1 VSLLAAA
8 ALLLLAAALAP
19 VLLARRDAAAFR
31 VGTLLTI
38 AACAAGFAGATAAL
52 RDGLNVE
59 ATFDWPLPIGAVRA
73 GLDPLSAFFL
83 VVLFLV
89 AGLAALHGLAAHPA
103 RGGRAGGRAAAFY
116 ALTVLA
122 MAGVVAARDGVL
134 FLAAWELMT
143 VASYFLVAHEDERP
157 EARRAGMTYLIF
169 SHAGAALLFVL
180 FALLARHGG
189 GFGFDAVRAAGPL
202 APALA
207 GTLFGLALAGFGG
220 KAALFPLHLWAPDAY
235 PEAPPHAAAL
245 LSGAVSKMGIYG
257 LLRALD
263 LLGPPEGWWGTA
275 LVAVGGA
282 TAVTGALHAFA
293 QRDLKR
299 LVAYSSVENL
309 GVVALGLGV
318 GVLGRA
324 HGAPLVAWLGFAGAL
339 LHVLNHG
346 LVKSLLLLLAGD
358 VADATGTRA
367 LDRLGALAR
376 RMPVT
381 GGAFLL
387 GALALAG
394 LPPLNVFVSEWL
406 LLSGALRGAA
416 TLPAEAAAAAV
427 VALALL
433 ALAGGLAAAAFVK
446 AYGVGFLGAPRST
459 APLAARDP
467 GGLRQGAVLAL
478 AGVCLTLGLAPET
491 AASLPA
497 AAAALAAG
505 LSAPP
510 AAALE
515 PVAALSRGVLLLVL
529 LGAALA
535 AARALLLRRREVRA
549 GATWG
554 CGYEAPTARMQYTAA
569 SFPAPALGTFE
580 GLLARNV
587 VGAGP
592 EGYFPAAA
600 RREER
605 LVDTAGE
612 RFVVPLARRFLQA
625 LARVRVLQ
633 GGRLQLYLLYVF
645 ATLVLLLAWQL
656 VLSP

>member
-1 VSLLAAA
+1 VILLAAA

-19 VLLARRDAAAFR
+19 VVLAGRPASFR
-31 VGTLLTI
+31 ASTVLTL
-38 AACAAGFAGATAAL
+38 AACAAGFAGAASAL
-52 RDGLNVE
+52 RVGLHVE
-59 ATFDWPLPIGAVRA
+59 TTFAWPLPIGAVTA
-73 GLDPLSAFFL
+73 GLDPLSSFFL
-83 VVLFLV
+83 VVLSLV
-89 AGLAALHGLAAHPA
+89 AGLAALHGLGSHPA
-103 RGGRAGGRAAAFY
+103 RGGRRGGRLAAFY

-122 MAGVVAARDGVL
+122 MGGVVVARDGVL
-134 FLAAWELMT
+134 FLAAWEGMT
-143 VASYFLVAHEDERP
+143 IASYFLVAHEDERP

-169 SHAGAALLFVL
+169 SHASAALLFVL
-180 FALLARHGG
+180 FGLLGRHGG
-189 GFGFDAVRAAGPL
+189 GFGFEAVRAAGPL

-207 GTLFGLALAGFGG
+207 GTLFGLALAGFGS

-263 LLGPPEGWWGTA
+263 LLGAPAAWWGTV

-309 GVVALGLGV
+309 GIVAIGVGV

-346 LVKSLLLLLAGD
+346 LVKAMLLLLAGD
-358 VADATGTRA
+358 VVDATGTRA

-387 GALALAG
+387 GAVALAG

-406 LLSGALRGAA
+406 LLWGALRGAA
-416 TLPAEAAAAAV
+416 TLPAAAAAV
-427 VALALL
+427 ALAAMALV

-446 AYGVGFLGAPRST
+446 ACGVGFLGAPRSA

-467 GGLRQGAVLAL
+467 GGLRQGAVLAIG
-478 AGVCLTLGLAPET
+478 AVCLTLGLSPET

-505 LSAPP
+505 LAAPPP
-510 AAALE
+510 AALG
-515 PVAALSRGVLLLVL
+515 PVAGLSRGVLLLVVL
-529 LGAALA
+529 VAALTGL
-535 AARALLLRRREVRA
+535 RALLLRRREVRA
-549 GATWG
+549 GETWG
-554 CGYEAPTARMQYTAA
+554 CGYEAPGARMQYTAA

-580 GLLARNV
+580 ALLARTV
-587 VGAGP
+587 ARAGP
-592 EGYFPAAA
+592 DGYFPATA
-600 RREER
+600 RHDER
-605 LVDTAGE
+605 LADTAGE
-612 RFVVPLARRFLQA
+612 RFVVPLSRRFLQA
-625 LARVRVLQ
+625 LARVRGLQ
-633 GGRLQLYLLYVF
+633 SGRLQLYLLYVL
-645 ATLVLLLAWQL
+645 ATLIALLAWQL